1 MKIGITGGS
10 GFIGGYLSKALALR
24 GDSVV
29 IYSRKSS
36 LPSSLKNLNGISLV
50 TGQIPSTNDLENL
63 DVLINLSGEPVMGG
77 RWSDSR
83 KQMLS
88 KSRID
93 YTHELIKNLKQCKT
107 KPSTFLAGS
116 AVGFYGMHSDG
127 SQRFDENSSP
137 GTDFLAN
144 LCIEWEKAS
153 LEAEAIGIRTCILR
167 TGIVLSPEHGALAQM
182 LPPFRAFVGGPIG
195 SGKQSMSWIHIQDMI
210 NSMIFLIDTE
220 IARGIFN
227 LVAPEP
233 VTNEEFSKK
242 LAMSIHRPCFM
253 KVPSLAIEALY
264 GEGANVVLLGQKVL
278 PKRLEE
284 LGFEFKFRELEGCL
298 KDLLN

>member
-10 GFIGGYLSKALALR
+10 GFIGGYLSKALASR
-24 GDSVV
+24 GDSVI

-36 LPSSLKNLNGISLV
+36 LPSSLKNVNRVSLV
-50 TGQIPSTNDLENL
+50 TGQIPSTSDLEDL

-83 KQMLS
+83 KQLLS
-88 KSRID
+88 KSRIE
-93 YTHELIKNLKQCKT
+93 YTHELLKNLKECKN

-116 AVGFYGMHSDG
+116 AIGFYGLHSDG
-127 SQRFDENSSP
+127 SLEFDENSSP

-144 LCIEWEKAS
+144 LCVEWEKAS
-153 LEAEAIGIRTCILR
+153 QEAVSLGIRTCILR

-210 NSMIFLIDTE
+210 DSMIFLIDNQT
-220 IARGIFN
+220 ANGIFN

-242 LAMSIHRPCFM
+242 LAMSINRPCFM
-253 KVPSLAIEALY
+253 KVPSFAIEALY
-264 GEGANVVLLGQKVL
+264 GEGANVVLLGQKVF
-278 PKRLEE
+278 PKKLEE
-284 LGFEFKFRELEGCL
+284 MGYTFKFKELGGCL
-298 KDLLN
+298 KNLLN